1 MGLGGTP
8 LNEALVVMQSYLGK
22 WKSQHNVEKCHLIV
36 LTDGESQCL
45 PTTRQGKSYGVDTG
59 MYPDYGHYNTV
70 IRHKGRHFKTVHN
83 ANSDM
88 TTRLLEIIRETNP
101 GSNVLGIRIC
111 PSRGFAHYLRYL
123 GIWDQKKIEKVQKQ
137 FKKKRCAVINSTGY
151 SELYVI
157 ASNSYS
163 EDTEMKVEEGATKT
177 DIKRAFAKS
186 LKSKSVNRNLLSSF
200 VCQIA

>member
-1 MGLGGTP
+1 MKMTRIR
-8 LNEALVVMQSYLGK
+8 VV
-22 WKSQHNVEKCHLIV
+22 LIIW
-36 LTDGESQCL
+36 E
-45 PTTRQGKSYGVDTG
+45 
-59 MYPDYGHYNTV
+59 
-70 IRHKGRHFKTVHN
+70 
-83 ANSDM
+83 M
-88 TTRLLEIIRETNP
+88 TKLERKNP
-101 GSNVLGIRIC
+101 RKI
-111 PSRGFAHYLRYL
+111 
-123 GIWDQKKIEKVQKQ
+123 KKIKRRGRS
-137 FKKKRCAVINSTGY
+137 FKKKRCAVIKNTGY

>member
-1 MGLGGTP
+1 
-8 LNEALVVMQSYLGK
+8 
-22 WKSQHNVEKCHLIV
+22 
-36 LTDGESQCL
+36 
-45 PTTRQGKSYGVDTG
+45 
-59 MYPDYGHYNTV
+59 
-70 IRHKGRHFKTVHN
+70 
-83 ANSDM
+83 M
-88 TTRLLEIIRETNP
+88 TNRLLEIIRETNP
-101 GSNVLGIRIC
+101 GSNVLGSRIC
-111 PSRGFAHYLRYL
+111 PGRGFAHYLRYL
-123 GIWDQKKIEKVQKQ
+123 GIWDQSKIEKVQKQ
-137 FKKKRCAVINSTGY
+137 FKKKRCAVIKNTGY

>member
-1 MGLGGTP
+1 
-8 LNEALVVMQSYLGK
+8 
-22 WKSQHNVEKCHLIV
+22 
-36 LTDGESQCL
+36 
-45 PTTRQGKSYGVDTG
+45 

-88 TTRLLEIIRETNP
+88 TNRLLEIIRETNP

-111 PSRGFAHYLRYL
+111 PGRGFAHYLRYL

-137 FKKKRCAVINSTGY
+137 FKKKRCAVIKNTGY